1 MFFLFLSSLFN
12 KFEILDYKKT
22 VRLGRGVIG
31 DVSKKAY
38 EKSRIWMQGRP
49 DGDMR
54 VYDTYALRSDYLFCN
69 QSKRKFLKVYT
80 WVDMRK
86 YSWSSDT
93 LDGPDFFMV
102 VGALKTRLI

>member
-38 EKSRIWMQGRP
+38 EKSRIWM
-49 DGDMR
+49 
-54 VYDTYALRSDYLFCN
+54 
-69 QSKRKFLKVYT
+69 
-80 WVDMRK
+80 
-86 YSWSSDT
+86 
-93 LDGPDFFMV
+93 
-102 VGALKTRLI
+102 